1 MEIRTGL
8 LESDPP
14 LEETQ
19 KGNPPAFTLL
29 CRLLARC
36 YLKLN
41 PLIPFILIQICDAV
55 NDC

>member
-1 MEIRTGL
+1 MEFRTGL
-8 LESDPP
+8 LESGPI
-14 LEETQ
+14 EETR

-29 CRLLARC
+29 CRLLARS

-41 PLIPFILIQICDAV
+41 PLIPFILLIRDAV